1 MAVNLVKGQKVNLV
15 KESAGLR
22 RIRVGLGWDE
32 AQPQKGIFA
41 SLFSMKPADIDC
53 DASVIL
59 CGENGRV
66 IGRSIA
72 DCCVYFGNLRHA
84 SGAIVHAGD
93 NLTGSGDGDDE
104 QIHVDLAALP
114 AEVAKLVFVVNIY
127 DANVRRQHFGM
138 IRNAYIRIVDARNE
152 RELCR
157 YSLTDDFVGMTGL
170 IVGEMAR
177 SGSQWE
183 FEAVGR
189 GVRDASR
196 LDKLISL
203 YR

>member
-32 AQPQKGIFA
+32 AQPQKGILA

-157 YSLTDDFVGMTGL
+157 YSLTDDFGGMTGL

-189 GVRDASR
+189 GVCDASR